1 MMQTQDRKKVAEA
14 VVTATLCAVATGLVG
29 IGIEL
34 LKRHVFFKPEPPKE
48 PQPSPKQ

>member
-1 MMQTQDRKKVAEA
+1 METQDKKKVAEA

-34 LKRHVFFKPEPPKE
+34 MKRHIFKPEQPKE
-48 PQPSPKQ
+48 SPKKTD